1 VESGVSGLAPPRE
14 WDAVTTAD
22 CSGRGEDCV
31 FLALEP
37 DRVHV
42 LRGTLET
49 ARCAAAALGDL
60 LPPPYRA
67 FARRRGDDTWAV
79 GAVSVELA
87 SLPGMEGDEL
97 TYVATEDGERSL
109 TLDGR
114 PTVAPTDALE
124 AAAGGRFP
132 AFVLQAARVDADL
145 WEVSVDPL

>member
-14 WDAVTTAD
+14 WDAVTTAECPGD
-22 CSGRGEDCV
+22 GDECV

-42 LRGTLET
+42 VQGTRET
-49 ARCAAAALGDL
+49 ARCAAGALADAIA
-60 LPPPYRA
+60 PPYKA
-67 FARRRGDDTWAV
+67 LARRRHGDTWAV
-79 GAVSVELA
+79 GAVSIELA
-87 SLPGMEGDEL
+87 SLPGIEGDEL
-97 TYVATEDGERSL
+97 TYVATEDGERAL

-114 PTVAPTDALE
+114 PIVVPTDALE